1 MPDRSQLRLLR
12 VSHEYATR
20 SPNPIWNQYLPLLEK
35 VCEPVEPMHL
45 DEDSLRTLYTTRRL
59 SGYSQQAMM
68 SLQESLGQHVSD
80 LPPHLYGY
88 TEADIIVWLF
98 SDVTHLLLYL
108 VGSRGVGKTS
118 LIHYLFRGLWQTS
131 VQLQEL
137 CPIIVDLRQHGR
149 SPSEVSILYSLVN
162 AVDKFLK
169 KDRLS
174 VTEWET
180 PTFNV
185 LSGLMHS
192 DERLLDPEAARLQ
205 LDVYAGQLS
214 AAVSA
219 VNRQLVIVF
228 DNCDQASPAAI
239 TSILSLARSFTLN
252 HRIRVIIP
260 MRPFTERS
268 QIEREC
274 NLGGFFAYS
283 VSVLPPD
290 LVAILSRR
298 VVEFAPKFASRK
310 GKTKLELAPDRTY
323 EFGYG
328 ESEPI
333 IQAFI
338 EYFVKVDIQQLV
350 VMKLCN
356 TDMRR
361 ALVTIR
367 SFLRSRTLPAESFLP
382 FIHTKTSEHAH
393 MRLRNFHLLKGIMV
407 DDRIHYR
414 DDLPQESATIL
425 NVFDLGLEVEEYDYL
440 IQLRILSLLA
450 HRPQGLPKLHLIRL
464 LRVLG
469 RKSDT
474 CRFALRR
481 LLRRGLISSPEHDE
495 IENNTEFF
503 RITETGNFYLED
515 LVKDPEYLFQV
526 VYDIPLLHKTWS
538 LGTRDEFGP
547 TVESLFELLERLIK
561 QEKIELDLLQKTRS
575 GIARSLIPQ
584 LECVSSVV
592 YSGIRRVIKPPKQW
606 GRTARTRDKAGSLFA
621 RLERTWHPLV
631 QALQEQYDQLPEASS
646 ETVTT
651 TQRYSIQGDVDV
663 ILNLPEK
670 EVQKNSDDTIELWLE
685 YDSVMGN
692 TQVDAFVELKG
703 ALLRDGEIPY
713 LNLGRIPGKRSG
725 QWHIS
730 LEEQSQGVSGAII
743 LAGNGVPFGEVVFG

>member
-1 MPDRSQLRLLR
+1 MPDRSQLRLRR

-20 SPNPIWNQYLPLLEK
+20 APNPIWNQYLPLLEK
-35 VCEPVEPMHL
+35 ICEPLEPMHL

-59 SGYSQQAMM
+59 SGYSQQAMV
-68 SLQESLGQHVSD
+68 SIKESLVQYASD
-80 LPPHLYGY
+80 LPPHVYGY

-118 LIHYLFRGLWQTS
+118 LIHYLFRGVWQTS
-131 VQLQEL
+131 GQLKEL

-162 AVDKFLK
+162 AVDKFLEN
-169 KDRLS
+169 DRLCVS
-174 VTEWET
+174 KWET
-180 PTFNV
+180 PNFNV
-185 LSGLMHS
+185 SFGLKLS
-192 DERLLDPEAARLQ
+192 EEYLLDPEAARLQ
-205 LDVYAGQLS
+205 LDVYAGQLN
-214 AAVSA
+214 AAVKA

-239 TSILSLARSFTLN
+239 TLILSLARSLTLN

-283 VSVLPPD
+283 VSVMPPD
-290 LVAILSRR
+290 ILALLTQR
-298 VVEFAPKFASRK
+298 VTKYAPEFESHK
-310 GKTKLELAPDRTY
+310 GKTRLELAPDRSF

-328 ESEPI
+328 ESVPI

-338 EYFVKVDIQQLV
+338 EYFVKVDIQHLV

-356 TDMRR
+356 NDMRR
-361 ALVTIR
+361 ALIAIR

-382 FIHTKTSEHAH
+382 LIHTDTSGRGH
-393 MRLRNFHLLKGIMV
+393 MRLRRFHLLKGIMV

-414 DDLPQESATIL
+414 DDLPQESAVIL
-425 NVFDLGLEVEEYDYL
+425 DIFDLGPEVEVYDYL

-450 HRPQGLPKLHLIRL
+450 HRPQGLLKSHLIRL

-469 RKSDT
+469 RKSDICKFT
-474 CRFALRR
+474 LHR

-495 IENNTEFF
+495 IESNTEFF

-526 VYDIPLLHKTWS
+526 VYDIPLLHKTWN
-538 LGTRDEFGP
+538 LGTRDEFEP
-547 TVESLFELLERLIK
+547 TVGSLFELLECLIK
-561 QEKIELDLLQKTRS
+561 QEKIELDLLKKTRS
-575 GIARSLIPQ
+575 AIACSLIPQ

-592 YSGIRRVIKPPKQW
+592 YAGIRRVIKPPKQW
-606 GRTARTRDKAGSLFA
+606 GHTARTRDKAGALLA
-621 RLERTWHPLV
+621 MLEKKWQPQV
-631 QALQEQYDQLPEASS
+631 QALKEQYDQLPKDFREIMTK
-646 ETVTT
+646 E
-651 TQRYSIQGDVDV
+651 QRYSIQGDVNV
-663 ILNLPEK
+663 ILSIPEK
-670 EVQKNSDDTIELWLE
+670 DEQDGDGAIELCLE

-703 ALLRDGEIPY
+703 ALLSEGEIPY
-713 LNLGRIPGKRSG
+713 LNLGWIPGKRSG
-725 QWHIS
+725 QWHIR
-730 LEEQSQGVSGAII
+730 LDEQSQGVGGAII